1 MARRIV
7 RRSRGQRPLALA
19 SADAQA
25 RRAVAPYPE
34 RERMAAGMRPGSE
47 VEEGMKVVA
56 RRTTGRGLVAT
67 APLLRLAVDL
77 RGDKPFL
84 PRGVHRFRSFEES
97 EEWTLRML
105 TRPSKPARRS

>member
-1 MARRIV
+1 
-7 RRSRGQRPLALA
+7 
-19 SADAQA
+19 
-25 RRAVAPYPE
+25 
-34 RERMAAGMRPGSE
+34 MRPANGAE
-47 VEEGMKVVA
+47 DGVKVVG
-56 RRTTGRGLVAT
+56 RRTIGRGLVAT

-84 PRGVHRFRSFEES
+84 PRGIHRFRSFEES

>member
-1 MARRIV
+1 MQAI
-7 RRSRGQRPLALA
+7 
-19 SADAQA
+19 DAA
-25 RRAVAPYPE
+25 
-34 RERMAAGMRPGSE
+34 
-47 VEEGMKVVA
+47 EEGMKVVG
-56 RRTTGRGLVAT
+56 RRRPGRGLVAT

-105 TRPSKPARRS
+105 TRPSKPDRRS

>member
-1 MARRIV
+1 MTRRPWQ
-7 RRSRGQRPLALA
+7 SWA
-19 SADAQA
+19 
-25 RRAVAPYPE
+25 AVAVAGRWE
-34 RERMAAGMRPGSE
+34 RARMAKAMRPRDE
-47 VEEGMKVVA
+47 VEEGMKVVG